1 MMCSTRPHLVRRSA
15 FALLALSLVAGS
27 SCATNPVTGKRE
39 FNLMSESQEIALGQE
54 MDPQVRRE
62 LGEYRN
68 AELQR
73 YVSDVASQLARH
85 SERPN
90 LPWAFA
96 IVDSP
101 VVNAFALPGGYVYVT
116 RGLLAH
122 LNDEAELAGVL
133 GHEIGHVTARHAAQQ
148 YSKAT
153 GAQIG
158 LTLGSIFFPEARPAT
173 EAAGVGLSLL
183 FLKYGRDAELEA
195 DRLGATYA
203 AANEWNPEGVR
214 DLLSTLGRLGEER
227 GKRGVPG
234 YLLTHPE
241 PEVRVAQIGDTIAK
255 LEASYPNAQRVD
267 RDDYLRRIDGLLF
280 GDDPR
285 EGVVRGSELLHPVL
299 RFAMRFPEGWQIDNG
314 KERVVAKSPDADVYM
329 LLDLVQAQGSNIE
342 DVAMRD
348 MSRTGFRPMQ
358 GGVTTINGLT
368 AFVGTYTGRM
378 QQLGEIVARVAHVAV
393 DRNVFRVA
401 GIAPAGLYDRADD
414 SFTRAVRSFRELS
427 PSEASNI
434 RPNAIAL
441 YTVRSGETWQSIAK
455 GPSGGNVDAQRL
467 ATLNGLSANEQPRAG
482 DRIKIV
488 VNRRD
493 AMTSGGVLRSSSN
506 PSNSTSWRP
515 KGQP

>member
-1 MMCSTRPHLVRRSA
+1 MTCSTRPPRTRRSA
-15 FALLALSLVAGS
+15 VALLALGLVAGS

-39 FNLMSESQEIALGQE
+39 FNLMSESQEVAIGQE

-62 LGEYRN
+62 LGEYRD

-73 YVSDVASQLARH
+73 YVSDVASQLARR

-90 LPWAFA
+90 LPWTFA
-96 IVDSP
+96 VVDSP

-153 GAQIG
+153 GAQLG

-183 FLKYGRDAELEA
+183 FLKYGRDDELES

-203 AANEWNPEGVR
+203 ATNGWAPEGVR

-241 PEVRVAQIGDTIAK
+241 PEVRVGQIGDTIAK
-255 LEASYPNAQRVD
+255 LEAAYPDAQRVD
-267 RDDYLRRIDGLLF
+267 RDGYLRRIDGMLF

-299 RFAMRFPEGWQIDNG
+299 RFALRFPEGWQIDNG
-314 KERVVAKSPDADVYM
+314 KERVVAKAPDADVYM
-329 LLDLVQAQGSNIE
+329 LLDLVQAQGSNLE

-348 MSRTGFRPMQ
+348 MSRAGLRPMQ
-358 GGVTTINGLT
+358 GGVTTINGLP

-378 QQLGEIVARVAHVAV
+378 QQLGDVAARVAHIAL

-401 GIAPAGLYDRADD
+401 GIAPAGLYERADD
-414 SFTRAVRSFRELS
+414 DFTRALRSFRELS
-427 PSEASNI
+427 PGEASDI

-455 GPSGGNVDAQRL
+455 GPSGGNLDPQRL
-467 ATLNGLSANEQPRAG
+467 AILNGLSANEQPRVG

-493 AMTSGGVLRSSSN
+493 AMTSGGALRSSLV
-506 PSNSTSWRP
+506 PADSTLRRA